1 MVLQMTE
8 KAKQGITNTG
18 QPKILIVDDRDD
30 NLLSFRSI
38 LEPDNYEIITA
49 QSGSEALKILLHQFD
64 FALILMDVEM
74 PNLDGFE
81 TASMIF
87 QRDKL
92 KNIPIVF
99 ITANSYG
106 DEKLFKGYK
115 IGAVDYIYK
124 PVNPDLLRMK
134 VAVFVELYNK
144 TLQLKQHQEKLMITN
159 RTLEAEIND
168 RKASEEK
175 VKALNVRLLENIE
188 RLETANDDLERF
200 AFIASHDLQE
210 PLRKILTFSDR
221 IVAKYHDKLDETG
234 TDYMSRIQ
242 KAASRM
248 QSLIRDILSLSQIA
262 LNKNSFSMCDLNV
275 LLQDVMTEIDEKIRE
290 KGGVVQ
296 IESLPTMNIS
306 PQLIRSVFHN
316 LLMNCVKYGPSEK
329 PLEIKIHSE
338 IYSAKQIEQGKSHK
352 KKYCRIYIS
361 DNGIGFDQKYSEK
374 VFKMFTRLN
383 PANNVEGTGIGLA
396 LCKKIVEMHN
406 GTITA
411 RSKEMEGSTFI
422 VSLPVVEEN
431 KVVKS
436 AGLN

>member
-8 KAKQGITNTG
+8 KVKQGVQSTG

-30 NLLSFRSI
+30 NLLSFKSI

-74 PNLDGFE
+74 PTLDGFE
-81 TASMIF
+81 TASLIF

-106 DEKLFKGYK
+106 DEKLFRGYK

-134 VAVFVELYNK
+134 VAVFVELYVK
-144 TLQLKQHQEKLMITN
+144 TAQLKQHQEKLIQTN
-159 RTLEAEIND
+159 KTLENEVND
-168 RKASEEK
+168 RKNSEEK
-175 VKALNVRLLENIE
+175 VKALNVKLLENIE

-221 IVAKYHDKLDETG
+221 IVAKYNNSLDVTG
-234 TDYMSRIQ
+234 QDYMNRIQ
-242 KAASRM
+242 KAATRM
-248 QSLIRDILSLSQIA
+248 QSLIRDILSLSQIN
-262 LNKNSFSMCDLNV
+262 LNKNQFKICDLN
-275 LLQDVMTEIDEKIRE
+275 LLVKEVMNEIDEKIRE
-290 KGGVVQ
+290 KNGLVKV
-296 IESLPTMNIS
+296 ETLPSINIS

-316 LLMNCVKYGPSEK
+316 LLMNCVKYGPTEK
-329 PLEIKIHSE
+329 PLEINIHSE
-338 IYSAKQIEQGKSHK
+338 IYSAKQIEKGKAQK
-352 KKYCRIYIS
+352 KSYCRIYVT

-383 PANNVEGTGIGLA
+383 PSQNVEGTGIGLA
-396 LCKKIVEMHN
+396 LCKKIIEMHE

-411 RSKEMEGSTFI
+411 RSKESEGSTFI
-422 VSLPVVEEN
+422 LSLPIAEEPRGIEQN
-431 KVVKS
+431 V
-436 AGLN
+436 N